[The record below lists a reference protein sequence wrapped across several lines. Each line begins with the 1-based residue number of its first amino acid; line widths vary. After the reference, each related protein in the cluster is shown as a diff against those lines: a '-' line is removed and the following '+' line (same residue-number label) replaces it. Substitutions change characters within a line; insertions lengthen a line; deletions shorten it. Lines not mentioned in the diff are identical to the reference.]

1 MRAPFLVNETQRPG
15 LTQVF
20 QKLVFICAPDGSW
33 FLKDRCYSHHLPLFI
48 VSNLLDGELLEGRN
62 LLFTAVNRVPSVVP
76 GTVDMLFGWRNGV
89 LVEAPKILR
98 NQSKKEK
105 ME

>member
-1 MRAPFLVNETQRPG
+1 M
-15 LTQVF
+15 
-20 QKLVFICAPDGSW
+20 
-33 FLKDRCYSHHLPLFI
+33 
-48 VSNLLDGELLEGRN
+48 DGELVDGRN
-62 LLFTAVNRVPSVVP
+62 LLFTAVDRAPSVVP

-89 LVEAPKILR
+89 LVEAPKILP